1 MGGTRVYFKIYGADG
16 RTIEL
21 DAVADTGATFT
32 KIPSS
37 IALELGL
44 EVKYEVEVELGD
56 SRVIKRG
63 LAPAEVEIEGIRRPM
78 LVAVGKEGE
87 KPVIGCTTLEILGFK
102 VNPLTGKLE
111 RTVAIEYFQSIKRRC
126 TAFPSNRSKNPI
138 GKPST

>member
-63 LAPAEVEIEGIRRPM
+63 LAPA
-78 LVAVGKEGE
+78 
-87 KPVIGCTTLEILGFK
+87 
-102 VNPLTGKLE
+102 
-111 RTVAIEYFQSIKRRC
+111 
-126 TAFPSNRSKNPI
+126 
-138 GKPST
+138 